1 MQSRK
6 SGGEEARLAG
16 EGEAQG
22 VRGTGG
28 PEEVAISDAQAAQD
42 LNRRKTELPTTI
54 QIKNFVYYQNKKEG
68 LVNQLKLSNL
78 RKHAQAYSAVPED
91 PDKPFVVHFEV
102 SEDKKHWLLVWSTK
116 RLRDVQ
122 KVHGR

>member
-28 PEEVAISDAQAAQD
+28 PEEVAIGDAQAAQER
-42 LNRRKTELPTTI
+42 LE
-54 QIKNFVYYQNKKEG
+54 
-68 LVNQLKLSNL
+68 
-78 RKHAQAYSAVPED
+78 
-91 PDKPFVVHFEV
+91 
-102 SEDKKHWLLVWSTK
+102 STK
-116 RLRDVQ
+116 DGAPYDYSDQKFRLLPKQEGGSGESIEAVRSP
-122 KVHGR
+122 KACSSIFRGA